1 MTTRNHNVT
10 AAVTEREH
18 RLITRAARVAGL
30 TTSELV
36 RRAALGAVQEV
47 ALEVAAERA
56 RNGGEHEPEEEVEA

>member
-1 MTTRNHNVT
+1 MTTRDHNIS

-18 RLITRAARVAGL
+18 RLIHRAAAVAGL

-36 RRAALGAVQEV
+36 RRAALSAVQEV

-56 RNGGEHEPEEEVEA
+56 RNGDETEPEEVETT